1 MTSPTWYER
10 QRRSPSPI
18 SMSAKRA
25 FDLILASVALAML
38 SVPMLVV
45 MLAIYLSDRG
55 PVFYRQIRVGRNC
68 QPFGMLKFRSMVINA
83 DKVGGYA
90 TASGDPRITSI
101 GRFIRRTSL
110 DELPQ
115 LLNVLQGNMSIVGPR
130 PDVPAQ
136 ETLYTPDQW
145 RARHRVRPGITGLA
159 QAVARST
166 ASAEERTALDLAY
179 VQTAS
184 VFFDLKIIL
193 MTVRQLIART
203 GN

>member
-1 MTSPTWYER
+1 
-10 QRRSPSPI
+10 
-18 SMSAKRA
+18 MSAKRA